1 MSTDRARPYADI
13 FRKNQSNILSAV
25 TEPGPLAEALHSS
38 GVIGNE
44 TRASVVQNN
53 VPYHQR
59 TSILLTAVSASINVD
74 YNPPNKFKAVV
85 KALRDNKETE
95 GVGHSMTQQAGIS
108 LDRQVSFSIGE
119 SDMNGS
125 SSLVHDDD
133 TDGDHG
139 DQRDDVG
146 RSNNLVITNNAFSM
160 SLPRRILSDFYI
172 FLGKHKWSLMLLSAG
187 LIGSYLYLKIKKTP

>member
-125 SSLVHDDD
+125 SSLVNDHDIDGGGDD
-133 TDGDHG
+133 
-139 DQRDDVG
+139 DQRDDIK
-146 RSNNLVITNNAFSM
+146 SNNLVIRNTAFSM

-187 LIGSYLYLKIKKTP
+187 LIGAYLYLKIKKTP

>member
-125 SSLVHDDD
+125 SSLVNDHDI
-133 TDGDHG
+133 DGDC
-139 DQRDDVG
+139 DQRDVIG
-146 RSNNLVITNNAFSM
+146 KSNNLVIKNKAFSM